1 MARPREFEKT
11 RELALRAAAVLE
23 REGLT
28 ISTEQLARELGL
40 KRPTLLY
47 HFPTH
52 GHIVELAL
60 ADLLMEQAAH
70 VERRVEAETHPIDR
84 LQARLLAVH
93 EFHEGREGRLLF
105 LTQAIAVTGGKRVG
119 EIVAAAS
126 GLFEAARR
134 DMVERV
140 ERGIAE
146 GLVVP
151 CDAKALV
158 SLLRSVIDGVTVQR
172 VTSPE
177 TVASVHRMFWERV
190 LLPLKRTK
198 PVTPARRPKA
208 VKKK

>member
-1 MARPREFEKT
+1 MARPRELEKT

-60 ADLLMEQAAH
+60 ADLLMDQAAH
-70 VERRVEAETHPIDR
+70 VERRVEAATHPIDR

-93 EFHEGREGRLLF
+93 EFHAGREGRLLF

-126 GLFEAARR
+126 GLFEAARL

-140 ERGIAE
+140 ERGIEE

-151 CDAKALV
+151 CDAMALV
-158 SLLRSVIDGVTVQR
+158 SLLRSVIDGLTIQR

-177 TVASVHRMFWERV
+177 TVSSVHQMFWERV
-190 LLPLKRTK
+190 LLPLKRAK
-198 PVTPARRPKA
+198 LVTRGRRPKA
-208 VKKK
+208 LKKK